1 MVANDLKNTQT
12 TIASDLN
19 TIFTATSLVAAF
31 KSPNFQTLVEKQLN
45 ILAYL
50 ERKHKTKTI
59 KSVTLLNKYNAL
71 SSKNFNIDTNI
82 AYTNDTSLIDDA
94 NYLNIY
100 LKNIYKVD
108 VQALANGTKAD
119 IPNLTVNDAPGQSAG
134 AAMGG
139 MPFAMGG
146 MMGGMAPQMQ
156 NQMMAAMA
164 QAKIQQQ
171 AAAGEVY
178 LYKSKPKFIPILK

>member
-1 MVANDLKNTQT
+1 MDTSNLKKTQT
-12 TIASDLN
+12 TIVSELN
-19 TIFTATSLVAAF
+19 TIFGASSLAAAF
-31 KSPNFQTLVEKQLN
+31 RSPNFQTLVEKQLN
-45 ILAYL
+45 ILAFL
-50 ERKHKTKTI
+50 ERKHKSKTI
-59 KSVTLLNKYNAL
+59 DSVDLLNKYNTL
-71 SSKNFNIDTNI
+71 SGKHFNIDTNI
-82 AYTNDTSLIDDA
+82 TYTNDTALIDDA

-119 IPNLTVNDAPGQSAG
+119 IPNLTVNDAPGQGPAV
-134 AAMGG
+134 GG

-146 MMGGMAPQMQ
+146 MMGGMAPVMQ

-178 LYKSKPKFIPILK
+178 LYKSKPKYIPILK